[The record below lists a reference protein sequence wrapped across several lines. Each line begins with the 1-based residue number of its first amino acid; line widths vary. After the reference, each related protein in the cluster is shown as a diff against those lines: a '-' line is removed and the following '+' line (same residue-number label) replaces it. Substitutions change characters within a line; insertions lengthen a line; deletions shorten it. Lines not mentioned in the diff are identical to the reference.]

1 MITLFQFSRML
12 DATLSHAGATM
23 DETLE
28 LIELAK
34 HYHFYSII
42 GPRCYVPLM
51 EESLK
56 GTDTIVG
63 AGCSF
68 PAGHDPTVIKAAY
81 AKLLVEQGAKEI
93 DMVLNIGFL
102 KSKMYQEAEADILAV
117 KGAIGESIP
126 LKCIIETPV
135 LIDHEI
141 REASHMVLDSGIE
154 YIKTATGFQGKTTI
168 QHVKILSEE
177 IRGKIKIKASGGIK
191 NSEAISQML
200 DLGVSRFGISLTN
213 VMKIIEELQNE

>member
-1 MITLFQFSRML
+1 ML
-12 DATLSHAGATM
+12 DATLSHAEATM

-28 LIELAK
+28 LIKLAK
-34 HYHFYSII
+34 HHHFYSII

-68 PAGHDPTVIKAAY
+68 PAGHDPTLIKAAY
-81 AKLLVEQGAKEI
+81 AKFLVEQGAKEI

-102 KSKMYQEAEADILAV
+102 KSKMYQEAEEDIIAV
-117 KGAIGESIP
+117 KTAIGESIP

-135 LIDHEI
+135 LTDQEI
-141 REASHMVLDSGIE
+141 REASHILLDSGVE
-154 YIKTATGFQGKTTI
+154 YIKTATGFQGKTTLH
-168 QHVKILSEE
+168 HVRILSDE
-177 IRGKIKIKASGGIK
+177 IRGKVKIKASGGIT
-191 NSEAISQML
+191 NCETVFEML
-200 DLGVSRFGISLTN
+200 DLGVSRFGISLSN